1 MMRLLCNGRFLDLYD
16 NASLQ
21 FTHTNPL
28 FAFDKMECERTTQF
42 KLPATPT
49 NDSVFGLC
57 RLPAYD
63 GTGMQRKF
71 SAQLQAG
78 TVVKDGYLY
87 VSEYDGKDYAAIF
100 VTGDLIGLQAIK
112 NAGNIGD
119 YYSPN
124 STATYGVAAT
134 TPAVTLFQT
143 LLYSNSLIEDS
154 GLGRYSIDSGNCRP
168 CISLYV
174 LLVQGL
180 QQIFGFSLPTPA
192 SDIQNLVYIPENYV
206 DSNGDVITTQGD
218 TVYLSYN
225 MPEWTGVQLIKMIAD
240 LSGRLPNYEKD
251 TLTFVK
257 DLTELAAPMDITP
270 IITKRGKVTRTL
282 EGFSKNNYIRW
293 EDGEAYGEQIDKAY
307 ADYYIDNDNIQ
318 EERDLATIPAQPAL
332 YVSTST
338 PSLSNVALLWD
349 TYANDYFTAKD
360 IVPLGKQFIARW
372 DISSGSPDYLYLKP
386 YGTYANIVK
395 NPILSAMC
403 SYATQIKVECRMSL
417 LEYYKIT
424 NLSTV
429 LVDNTRY
436 IWLERSWQ
444 KDTASF
450 TLVKVG

>member
-1 MMRLLCNGRFLDLYD
+1 MRLLCNGRFLDLYD

-57 RLPAYD
+57 RIPAYD

-124 STATYGVAAT
+124 NTATYGVPAAF
-134 TPAVTLFQT
+134 PSSTLFQT
-143 LLYSNSLIEDS
+143 LMYSNSLVDYS
-154 GLGRYSIDSGNCRP
+154 GLGRYSIQSASCRP
-168 CISLYV
+168 CISLYI

-180 QQIFGFSLPTPA
+180 QQIFGFTMPTPA
-192 SDIQNLVYIPENYV
+192 SDIQDLVYIPEMYV
-206 DSNGDVITTQGD
+206 DGNGEEISTQGD
-218 TVYLSYN
+218 TIFLSYN
-225 MPEWTGVQLIKMIAD
+225 MPEWTGVELIKMIAD

-270 IITKRGKVTRTL
+270 IITKRGKVSRTL
-282 EGFSKNNYIRW
+282 DGFSRNNYIRW
-293 EDGEAYGEQIDKAY
+293 ADGETYGEQINSAY
-307 ADYYIDNDNIQ
+307 ANYYIDNDNVQ
-318 EERDLATIPAQPAL
+318 SERDLATIPAQPAL
-332 YVSTST
+332 YVSTVYPT
-338 PSLSNVALLWD
+338 MSNVALLWD
-349 TYANDYFTAKD
+349 KYAQDSFTSRE
-360 IVPLGKQFIARW
+360 IVPLGKQFVARW
-372 DISSGSPDYLYLKP
+372 NLSAGSPDYQYLRP
-386 YGTYANIVK
+386 YGIYPNIVT
-395 NPILSAMC
+395 NPIMSAIC

-436 IWLERSWQ
+436 IWTERSWQ
-444 KDTASF
+444 KDIASF